1 MRTDGHDVSRFAPR
15 STLPAIDH
23 EAHGPISTLM
33 RLVSW
38 LGRWRGTQPA
48 I

>member
-1 MRTDGHDVSRFAPR
+1 MRTDGHDQTRFAARMP
-15 STLPAIDH
+15 LPPIDH